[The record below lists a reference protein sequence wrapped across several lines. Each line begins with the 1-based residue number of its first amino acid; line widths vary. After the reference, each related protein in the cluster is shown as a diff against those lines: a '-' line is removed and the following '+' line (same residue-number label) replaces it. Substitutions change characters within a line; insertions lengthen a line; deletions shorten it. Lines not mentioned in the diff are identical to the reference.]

1 METDIPIVNQIDRN
15 SHQLLNLIETASNL
29 NITTPEVTIS
39 YNVVYICTFIVVV
52 LVAVAIFV
60 TSRLYKKHEET
71 AKLMTTNE

>member
-39 YNVVYICTFIVVV
+39 YIVVYICTFIVVV